1 MDSNKILLLKRALD
15 RQKSA
20 RQQAEKIL
28 EAKSKELYDTTQH
41 LKRANAKLENLLNE
55 KTSELDGVFIN
66 IIDPYVV
73 MDLRFN
79 VVNMNSSAKDFLGYD
94 HMKERVNLSK
104 LVHKDFMEYTV
115 ESMKSLLEVGVLK
128 NYRAKIY
135 VKDGTVKWVQLNSSL
150 VYDGDNR
157 PVAAQGILRDITQEM
172 EIKQLLL
179 EQRSQLDII
188 VQNSPLG
195 IVLIDDGK
203 IIKANDT
210 MTQLLGYEQA
220 ELKTMTVKHISN
232 PEDEAEGERLVKAMK
247 QGKLDNFS
255 IVNKYRKK
263 NGSELWAKTSVSAV
277 KNKNGDINYL
287 VALIEDI
294 TEQRAAENRLNA
306 EREKYSSIIANMN
319 LGLIEVDNDDIIQM
333 TNQSFCSMS
342 GFREVELL
350 GNRASDILDVKNK
363 NVIPSKTQKRKEG
376 KSDSYEVEVL
386 DKLGA
391 RKHWLISGAPRYD
404 NDKNVIG
411 SIGIHL
417 DITNQKILE
426 FQKERLLKELE
437 NSNKGLQEY
446 AHIVSHDLKSPL
458 RSISALST
466 WLYEDY
472 KDVLDDT
479 GRHNLHLMQEKVASM
494 DKLIHGI
501 LEYSTANNSA
511 LDKTEVDLNTVITK
525 VGDTIFIPDHVQL
538 AVPKRL
544 PVILADATKMQQ
556 LFQNI
561 IGNAVMHIEKEQG
574 LVEVLFSESDT
585 HWSFTIRDNGVGI
598 PKEYHEKIF
607 QIFQS
612 IGNKER
618 STGIGL
624 SIVKKIIDR
633 YGGEIWVDSELGTGT
648 AFHFTLNKE
657 ICSLKP
663 MKITQAIQD
672 MGEAFDGMPERKHPG
687 TIFNT

>member
-1 MDSNKILLLKRALD
+1 MDSKEVLLLKRALE
-15 RQKSA
+15 RQKMA

-28 EAKSKELYDTTQH
+28 EAKSKELYDVTHH
-41 LKRANAKLENLLNE
+41 LKHANAKLENLLNE

-73 MDLRFN
+73 MDLQFN
-79 VVNMNSSAKDFLGYD
+79 VVNMNSSAKEFLGYD
-94 HMKERVNLSK
+94 YMEESLNLSN
-104 LVHKDFMEYTV
+104 LVHEDFVEYTT
-115 ESMKSLLEVGVLK
+115 ESIQSLLEVGVLK

-135 VKDGTVKWVQLNSSL
+135 VKDGSVKWVQINSSL
-150 VYDGDNR
+150 IYNSSSQ

-203 IIKANDT
+203 IIKANST
-210 MTQLLGYEQA
+210 ITQLLGYKEV
-220 ELKTMTVKHISN
+220 ELKCMTVKHISN
-232 PEDEAEGERLVKAMK
+232 PEDEAEGSRLVKEMK

-255 IVNKYRKK
+255 IVNRYRKK
-263 NGSELWAKTSVSAV
+263 DGSQLWAKTSVSAV
-277 KNKNGDINYL
+277 KNRNGEIDYL

-294 TEQRAAENRLNA
+294 TKQRAAEDSIKA

-319 LGLIEVDNDDIIQM
+319 LGLIEVDNEDIIQM
-333 TNQSFCSMS
+333 TNQSFCNMS
-342 GFREVELL
+342 GFQQNELV
-350 GNRASDILDVKNK
+350 GKKASDLLQVQNR
-363 NVIPSKTQKRKEG
+363 NLIPSKSLKRKAG
-376 KSDSYEVEVL
+376 ISDSYEVAVL
-386 DKLGA
+386 DKEGA
-391 RKHWLISGAPRYD
+391 KKHWLISGAPRYD
-404 NDKNVIG
+404 LDNNVIG

-426 FQKERLLKELE
+426 LQKERLLKELE

-472 KDVLDDT
+472 KDVLDET
-479 GRHNLHLMQEKVASM
+479 GQHNLHLMQDKVASM
-494 DKLIHGI
+494 DRLIQGI

-511 LDKTEVDLNTVITK
+511 LGKTEVDLNIVITTI
-525 VGDTIFIPDHVQL
+525 GDTIFIPEHVQL
-538 AVPKRL
+538 VVPMKL
-544 PVILADATKMQQ
+544 PTLLADATKIQQ

-561 IGNAVMHIEKEQG
+561 IGNAVMHIEKEKG
-574 LVEVLFSESDT
+574 LVEVIFSDSDS
-585 HWSFTIRDNGVGI
+585 HWSFTIKDNGVGI

-612 IGNKER
+612 IGSKER

-624 SIVKKIIDR
+624 SIVKKIVNR
-633 YGGEIWVDSELGTGT
+633 YGGDIWVESEVGKGT
-648 AFHFTLNKE
+648 AFHFTLLKE
-657 ICSLKP
+657 ICSLP
-663 MKITQAIQD
+663 L
-672 MGEAFDGMPERKHPG
+672 
-687 TIFNT
+687 

>member
-1 MDSNKILLLKRALD
+1 MDSKEVLLLKRALD
-15 RQKSA
+15 RQKKA

-28 EAKSKELYDTTQH
+28 EAKSKELYDVTHH
-41 LKRANAKLENLLNE
+41 LKYANAKLENLLNE

-73 MDLRFN
+73 MDLQFN
-79 VVNMNSSAKDFLGYD
+79 VVNMNSSAKEFLGYD
-94 HMKERVNLSK
+94 HTKENVNLSN
-104 LVHKDFMEYTV
+104 LVHEDFMEYTA
-115 ESMKSLLEVGVLK
+115 ESIQSLLEVGVLK

-135 VKDGTVKWVQLNSSL
+135 VKDGTVKWVQINSSL
-150 VYDGDNR
+150 VYHSNNR

-203 IIKANDT
+203 IIKANST
-210 MTQLLGYEQA
+210 MTQLLGYQEV
-220 ELKTMTVKHISN
+220 ELKMLTIKHISN
-232 PEDEAEGERLVKAMK
+232 PEDEAEGTKLVKEMK

-263 NGSELWAKTSVSAV
+263 DGSELWARTSVSAV
-277 KNKNGDINYL
+277 KNKNGEIDYL

-294 TEQRAAENRLNA
+294 TKQRAAENRLNA

-319 LGLIEVDNDDIIQM
+319 LGLIEVDNEDIIQM
-333 TNQSFCSMS
+333 TNQSFCNMS
-342 GFREVELL
+342 GFQQIELL
-350 GNRASDILDVKNK
+350 GRKAEDVMQVQNK
-363 NVIPSKTQKRKEG
+363 NLIPSKSKKRKAG

-386 DKLGA
+386 DRLGA

-404 NDKNVIG
+404 MDNNVIG

-417 DITNQKILE
+417 DITNQKLLE

-458 RSISALST
+458 RSISALAT
-466 WLYEDY
+466 WLYDDY
-472 KDVLDDT
+472 KDVLDET
-479 GRHNLHLMQEKVASM
+479 GQHNLHLMQEKVAAM
-494 DKLIHGI
+494 DKLIQGI

-538 AVPKRL
+538 CVPERL

-561 IGNAVMHIEKEQG
+561 IGNAVMHIEKEKG
-574 LVEVLFSESDT
+574 LVEVLFSDSDS
-585 HWSFTIRDNGVGI
+585 HWSFTIKDNGVGI

-633 YGGEIWVDSELGTGT
+633 YGGEIWVDSEVGIGT
-648 AFHFTLNKE
+648 AFHFTLHKE
-657 ICSLKP
+657 ICSVSL
-663 MKITQAIQD
+663 
-672 MGEAFDGMPERKHPG
+672 
-687 TIFNT
+687 

>member
-1 MDSNKILLLKRALD
+1 MDSKEVLLLKRALE
-15 RQKSA
+15 RQKMA

-28 EAKSKELYDTTQH
+28 EAKSKELYDVTHH
-41 LKRANAKLENLLNE
+41 LKHANAKLENLLNE

-73 MDLRFN
+73 MDLQFN
-79 VVNMNSSAKDFLGYD
+79 VVNMNSSAKEFLGYD
-94 HMKERVNLSK
+94 YMEESLNLSN
-104 LVHKDFMEYTV
+104 LVHEDFVEYTT
-115 ESMKSLLEVGVLK
+115 ESIQSLLEVGVLK

-135 VKDGTVKWVQLNSSL
+135 VKDGSVKWVQINSSL
-150 VYDGDNR
+150 IYNSSSQ

-203 IIKANDT
+203 IIKANST
-210 MTQLLGYEQA
+210 ITQLLGYKEV
-220 ELKTMTVKHISN
+220 ELKCMTVKHISN
-232 PEDEAEGERLVKAMK
+232 PEDEAEGARLVKEMK

-255 IVNKYRKK
+255 IVNRYRKK
-263 NGSELWAKTSVSAV
+263 DGSQLWAKTSVSAV
-277 KNKNGDINYL
+277 KNRNGEIDYL

-294 TEQRAAENRLNA
+294 TKQRAAEDSIKA

-319 LGLIEVDNDDIIQM
+319 LGLIEVDNEDIIQM
-333 TNQSFCSMS
+333 TNQSFCNMS
-342 GFREVELL
+342 GFQQNELV
-350 GNRASDILDVKNK
+350 GKKASDLLQVQNR
-363 NVIPSKTQKRKEG
+363 NLIPSKSLKRKAG
-376 KSDSYEVEVL
+376 ISDSYEVAVL
-386 DKLGA
+386 DKEGA
-391 RKHWLISGAPRYD
+391 KKHWLISGAPRYD
-404 NDKNVIG
+404 LDNNVIG

-426 FQKERLLKELE
+426 LQKERLLKELE

-472 KDVLDDT
+472 KDVLDET
-479 GRHNLHLMQEKVASM
+479 GQHNLHLMQDKVASM
-494 DKLIHGI
+494 DRLIQGI

-511 LDKTEVDLNTVITK
+511 LGKTEVDLNIVITTI
-525 VGDTIFIPDHVQL
+525 GDTIFIPEHVQL
-538 AVPKRL
+538 VVPMKL
-544 PVILADATKMQQ
+544 PTLLADATKIQQ

-561 IGNAVMHIEKEQG
+561 IGNAVMHIEKEKG
-574 LVEVLFSESDT
+574 LVEVIFSDSDS
-585 HWSFTIRDNGVGI
+585 HWSFTIKDNGVGI

-612 IGNKER
+612 IGSKER

-624 SIVKKIIDR
+624 SIVKKIVNR
-633 YGGEIWVDSELGTGT
+633 YGGDIWVESEVGKGT
-648 AFHFTLNKE
+648 AFHFTLLKE
-657 ICSLKP
+657 ICSLP
-663 MKITQAIQD
+663 L
-672 MGEAFDGMPERKHPG
+672 
-687 TIFNT
+687 

>member
-1 MDSNKILLLKRALD
+1 MDSKEILLLKRALD
-15 RQKSA
+15 RQKKA

-28 EAKSKELYDTTQH
+28 ESKSKELYDVTHH
-41 LKRANAKLENLLNE
+41 LKQANAKLENLLNE

-66 IIDPYVV
+66 IIDPFVV
-73 MDLRFN
+73 MDLQFN
-79 VVNMNSSAKDFLGYD
+79 VVNMNSSAKEFLGYD
-94 HMKERVNLSK
+94 YMKETVNLSN
-104 LVHKDFMEYTV
+104 LVHEDFMEYTA
-115 ESMKSLLEVGVLK
+115 ESIQSLLEVGVLK

-135 VKDGTVKWVQLNSSL
+135 VKDGSVKWVQINSSL
-150 VYDGDNR
+150 VYDKDNN
-157 PVAAQGILRDITQEM
+157 PVAAQGVLRDITQEM

-195 IVLIDDGK
+195 IVLIDGGK
-203 IIKANDT
+203 IIKANST
-210 MTQLLGYEQA
+210 VTKLLGYQEI
-220 ELKTMTVKHISN
+220 ELKSMTINHISN
-232 PEDEAEGERLVKAMK
+232 PEDEAEGTRLVNEMK

-263 NGSELWAKTSVSAV
+263 DGTELWAKTSVSAV
-277 KNKNGDINYL
+277 KNNKGEINYL

-294 TEQRAAENRLNA
+294 TNQRAADSRLKA

-333 TNQSFCSMS
+333 TNQSFCNMS
-342 GFREVELL
+342 GFQQHELL
-350 GNRASDILDVKNK
+350 GNKASDILRVQNK
-363 NVIPSKTQKRKEG
+363 NLISAKGEERKEG

-386 DKLGA
+386 DKTGA
-391 RKHWLISGAPRYD
+391 RRYWLISGAPRYD
-404 NDKNVIG
+404 ADNTMIG

-472 KDVLDDT
+472 KEVLDVT
-479 GRHNLHLMQEKVASM
+479 GQHNLNLMQEKVVAM
-494 DKLIHGI
+494 DKLIQGI

-511 LDKTEVDLNTVITK
+511 LDKTEVDLNGVIEN
-525 VGDTIFIPDHVQL
+525 VGETIFIPEHVQIK
-538 AVPKRL
+538 VPKKL
-544 PVILADATKMQQ
+544 PIILADSTKMQQ

-561 IGNAVMHIEKEQG
+561 IGNAVMHIEKEKG
-574 LVEVLFSESDT
+574 LVEVFFSDIDS
-585 HWSFTIRDNGVGI
+585 HWSFTIKDNGVGI
-598 PKEYHEKIF
+598 PKEYHQKIF

-633 YGGEIWVDSELGTGT
+633 YGGEIWVDSEVGIGTS
-648 AFHFTLNKE
+648 FHFTLQKE
-657 ICSLKP
+657 ICSVSL
-663 MKITQAIQD
+663 
-672 MGEAFDGMPERKHPG
+672 
-687 TIFNT
+687 

>member
-1 MDSNKILLLKRALD
+1 MDSKEVLLLKRALE
-15 RQKSA
+15 RQKMA

-28 EAKSKELYDTTQH
+28 EAKSKELYDVTHH
-41 LKRANAKLENLLNE
+41 LKHANAKLENLLNE

-73 MDLRFN
+73 MDLQFN
-79 VVNMNSSAKDFLGYD
+79 VVNMNSSAKEFLGYD
-94 HMKERVNLSK
+94 YMEESLNLSN
-104 LVHKDFMEYTV
+104 LVHEDFVEYTT
-115 ESMKSLLEVGVLK
+115 ESIQSLLEVGVLK

-135 VKDGTVKWVQLNSSL
+135 VKDGSVKWVQINSSL
-150 VYDGDNR
+150 IYNSSSQ

-203 IIKANDT
+203 IIKANST
-210 MTQLLGYEQA
+210 ITQLLGYEEV
-220 ELKTMTVKHISN
+220 ELKCMTVKHISN
-232 PEDEAEGERLVKAMK
+232 PEDEAEGSRLVKEMK

-255 IVNKYRKK
+255 IVNRYRKK
-263 NGSELWAKTSVSAV
+263 DGSQLWAKTSVSAV
-277 KNKNGDINYL
+277 KNRNGEIDYL

-294 TEQRAAENRLNA
+294 TKQRAAEDSIKA

-319 LGLIEVDNDDIIQM
+319 LGLIEVDNEDIIQM
-333 TNQSFCSMS
+333 TNQSFCNMS
-342 GFREVELL
+342 GFQQNELV
-350 GNRASDILDVKNK
+350 GKKASDLLQVQNR
-363 NVIPSKTQKRKEG
+363 NLIPSKSLKRKAG
-376 KSDSYEVEVL
+376 ISDSYEVAVL
-386 DKLGA
+386 DKEGA
-391 RKHWLISGAPRYD
+391 KKHWLISGAPRYD
-404 NDKNVIG
+404 LDNNVIG

-426 FQKERLLKELE
+426 LQKERLLKELE

-472 KDVLDDT
+472 KDVLDET
-479 GRHNLHLMQEKVASM
+479 GQHNLHLMQDKVASM
-494 DKLIHGI
+494 DRLIQGI

-511 LDKTEVDLNTVITK
+511 LGKTEVDLNIVITTI
-525 VGDTIFIPDHVQL
+525 GDTIFIPEHVQL
-538 AVPKRL
+538 VVPMKL
-544 PVILADATKMQQ
+544 PTLLADATKIQQ

-561 IGNAVMHIEKEQG
+561 IGNAVMHIEKEKG
-574 LVEVLFSESDT
+574 LVEVIFSDSDS
-585 HWSFTIRDNGVGI
+585 HWSFTIKDNGVGI

-612 IGNKER
+612 IGSKER

-624 SIVKKIIDR
+624 SIVKKIVNR
-633 YGGEIWVDSELGTGT
+633 YGGDIWVESEVGKGT
-648 AFHFTLNKE
+648 AFHFTLLKE
-657 ICSLKP
+657 ICSLP
-663 MKITQAIQD
+663 L
-672 MGEAFDGMPERKHPG
+672 
-687 TIFNT
+687 

>member
-1 MDSNKILLLKRALD
+1 MDSKEVLLLKRALE
-15 RQKSA
+15 RQKMA

-28 EAKSKELYDTTQH
+28 EAKSKELYDVTHH
-41 LKRANAKLENLLNE
+41 LKHANAKLENLLNE

-73 MDLRFN
+73 MDLQFN
-79 VVNMNSSAKDFLGYD
+79 VVNMNSSAKEFLGYD
-94 HMKERVNLSK
+94 YMEESLNLSN
-104 LVHKDFMEYTV
+104 LVHEDFVEYTT
-115 ESMKSLLEVGVLK
+115 ESIQSLLEVGVLK

-135 VKDGTVKWVQLNSSL
+135 VKDGSVKWVQINSSL
-150 VYDGDNR
+150 IYNSSSQ

-203 IIKANDT
+203 IIKANST
-210 MTQLLGYEQA
+210 ITQLLGYKEV
-220 ELKTMTVKHISN
+220 ELKCMTVKHISN
-232 PEDEAEGERLVKAMK
+232 PEDEAEGARLVKEMK

-255 IVNKYRKK
+255 IVNRYRKK
-263 NGSELWAKTSVSAV
+263 DGSQLWAKTSVSAV
-277 KNKNGDINYL
+277 KNRNGEIDYL

-294 TEQRAAENRLNA
+294 TKQRAAEDSIKA

-319 LGLIEVDNDDIIQM
+319 LGLIEVDNEDIIQM
-333 TNQSFCSMS
+333 TNQSFCNMS
-342 GFREVELL
+342 GFQQNELV
-350 GNRASDILDVKNK
+350 GKKASDLLQVQNR
-363 NVIPSKTQKRKEG
+363 NLIPSKSLKRKAG
-376 KSDSYEVEVL
+376 ISDSYEVAVL
-386 DKLGA
+386 DKEGA
-391 RKHWLISGAPRYD
+391 KKHWLISGAPRYD
-404 NDKNVIG
+404 LDNNVIG

-426 FQKERLLKELE
+426 LQKERLLKELE

-472 KDVLDDT
+472 KDVLDET
-479 GRHNLHLMQEKVASM
+479 GQHNLHLMQDKVASM
-494 DKLIHGI
+494 DRLIQGI

-511 LDKTEVDLNTVITK
+511 LGKTEVDLNIVITTI
-525 VGDTIFIPDHVQL
+525 GDTIFIPEHVQL
-538 AVPKRL
+538 VVPMKL
-544 PVILADATKMQQ
+544 PTLLADSTKIQQ

-561 IGNAVMHIEKEQG
+561 IGNAVMHIEKEKG
-574 LVEVLFSESDT
+574 LVEVIFSDSDS
-585 HWSFTIRDNGVGI
+585 HWSFTIKDNGVGI

-612 IGNKER
+612 IGSKER

-624 SIVKKIIDR
+624 SIVKKIVNR
-633 YGGEIWVDSELGTGT
+633 YGGDIWVESEVGKGT
-648 AFHFTLNKE
+648 AFHFTLLKE
-657 ICSLKP
+657 ICSLP
-663 MKITQAIQD
+663 L
-672 MGEAFDGMPERKHPG
+672 
-687 TIFNT
+687 